1 MLNTV
6 DARKEAGLVQSVG
19 RTLDILELLGR
30 TENGLGVTELARRL
44 ELKTPTVHNLLRTL
58 TARGYAA
65 KGDDQRYRL
74 SYECGRL
81 GGMYLAGLRVPRI
94 ASPAIES
101 LALDLDESVVL
112 GMMVHGEIAF
122 TARASGSRML
132 SVNFEP
138 AVVETG
144 YTSVCGRMILAHLPP
159 EKLEDYIVSHPIRK
173 GQCEDIRNRSELNR
187 VLARARRDGYLDY
200 WRENNTVLAIAA
212 PIRDYAGG
220 VVAAVGLGMPGVRF
234 RKAHRPRI
242 IKAVKRTASVISSEL
257 GYDGGKS
264 PFA

>member
-1 MLNTV
+1 
-6 DARKEAGLVQSVG
+6 VG
-19 RTLDILELLGR
+19 RVFDILELLGR
-30 TENGLGVTELARRL
+30 TEGGLGVTDLARRL

-58 TARGYAA
+58 AARGYAD
-65 KGDDQRYRL
+65 KGEDQRYRL

-81 GGMYLAGLRVPRI
+81 GGMYLANLRVPRI
-94 ASPAIES
+94 ASPAIEE

-122 TARASGSRML
+122 VARASGSRML

-138 AVVETG
+138 AVVESG
-144 YTSVCGRMILAHLPP
+144 YTSVCGRVILAHLSG
-159 EKLEDYIVSHPIRK
+159 EKLEAYLASHPVRK
-173 GQCEDIRNRSELNR
+173 GRCEDIRNRSELDR

-200 WRENNTVLAIAA
+200 WRENDTVLAIAA
-212 PIRDYAGG
+212 PIHDFTGE

-234 RKAHRPRI
+234 KKAHRSRI

-257 GYDGGKS
+257 GYHGGDA